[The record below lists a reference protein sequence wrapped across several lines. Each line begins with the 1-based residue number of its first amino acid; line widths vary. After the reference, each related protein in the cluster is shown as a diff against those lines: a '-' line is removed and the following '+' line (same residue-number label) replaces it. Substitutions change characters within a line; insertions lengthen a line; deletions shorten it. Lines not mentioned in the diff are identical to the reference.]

1 MPSDIDFWLALTSPA
16 SYLASLRIDAVAE
29 RHGRKVRWRPFN
41 IREAL
46 EAEGVKPNVMYP
58 RKGAYARHD
67 WARTARLHGH
77 PFRMPDPF
85 GRSSLPAMAIA
96 YAAGAEA
103 GQDALKSV
111 CRIVMAAYFA
121 DNAAIDDPDTLLGLV
136 AGAGIDTE
144 TARRALDDPD
154 MADAIASATRAALA
168 AGVWGAPMIIVDN
181 EPFWGEDRID
191 QVDLWLARGGW

>member
-1 MPSDIDFWLALTSPA
+1 MGAYGAASWPPVQDARPVRAQQPA
-16 SYLASLRIDAVAE
+16 
-29 RHGRKVRWRPFN
+29 RHGHRLCRRG
-41 IREAL
+41 RGRAGR
-46 EAEGVKPNVMYP
+46 AEIGLPD
-58 RKGAYARHD
+58 RDGG
-67 WARTARLHGH
+67 L
-77 PFRMPDPF
+77 FR
-85 GRSSLPAMAIA
+85 G
-96 YAAGAEA
+96 Y
-103 GQDALKSV
+103 
-111 CRIVMAAYFA
+111 
-121 DNAAIDDPDTLLGLV
+121 AAIDDPDTLLGLV